1 MKNISKKKLHGKNI
15 LKKQKLKR
23 FFEKKKNPPPP
34 SKILYFCYIFLI
46 KILYFVGKYNKNI
59 RFFVV
64 LK

>member
-23 FFEKKKNPPPP
+23 FFEKKKSPPP

-59 RFFVV
+59 RF
-64 LK
+64 LMLSNR